1 MIFPRFSLIFDNV
14 PPNNV
19 GTNNKTAIKC
29 IIFVYFVHPYIY
41 NIFAKPTRNTHIRQI
56 IHTTPILL
64 ILDYIIYTIFIE
76 DLKTNM
82 KLIITILLSLIGISS
97 AFAQSPKFY
106 LKKVENKIQ
115 IGQLAGNRNLE
126 FGVTNIF
133 EELLS
138 ENYTLVPKAESADYT
153 VQAEIVFLDVEQS
166 NVSVGLLHQDKQS
179 VVISMTGKL
188 LKGEKTIKK
197 AVATEKSSE
206 VSMST
211 LVISEA
217 GGFNQQ
223 SLSNALKKAAVSL
236 TTKLL
241 DKI

>member
-1 MIFPRFSLIFDNV
+1 
-14 PPNNV
+14 
-19 GTNNKTAIKC
+19 
-29 IIFVYFVHPYIY
+29 
-41 NIFAKPTRNTHIRQI
+41 
-56 IHTTPILL
+56 
-64 ILDYIIYTIFIE
+64 
-76 DLKTNM
+76 M
-82 KLIITILLSLIGISS
+82 KLIITILLFLTGTLFSYG
-97 AFAQSPKFY
+97 QSPKFY

-138 ENYTLVPKAESADYT
+138 ENYTLVPKAESADYIL
-153 VQAEIVFLDVEQS
+153 QAEIVFLDVEQANMS
-166 NVSVGLLHQDKQS
+166 IGLLHQDKQS

-188 LKGEKTIKK
+188 LKGEKTVKK